1 MMSSFFASVLQVY
14 SGQSETI
21 YKLTIILYGLK
32 VCTGDY
38 RVVMFFYL

>member
-21 YKLTIILYGLK
+21 YKLTILYGLK

>member
-1 MMSSFFASVLQVY
+1 MSSFYASVLQVY

-21 YKLTIILYGLK
+21 NKLTVTLYRLK
-32 VCTGDY
+32 VGTGDY